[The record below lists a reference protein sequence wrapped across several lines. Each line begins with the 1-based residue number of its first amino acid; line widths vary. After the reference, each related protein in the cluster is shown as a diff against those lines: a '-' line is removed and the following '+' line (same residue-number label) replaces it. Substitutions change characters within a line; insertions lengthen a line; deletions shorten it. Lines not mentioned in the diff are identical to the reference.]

1 MCMKKNPMR
10 SKLNCKDANSSRD
23 LANELESLEE
33 ALETMTISL
42 LHQLKKLKSENFKKL
57 CNFGD

>member
-23 LANELESLEE
+23 LANELELLEE

-42 LHQLKKLKSENFKKL
+42 LHQKSHFLVLRREIEKVEK
-57 CNFGD
+57 

>member
-1 MCMKKNPMR
+1 MR

-23 LANELESLEE
+23 LANELELLEE

-42 LHQLKKLKSENFKKL
+42 LHQKSHFLVLRQEIEKVEK
-57 CNFGD
+57 